1 MKNWDKILDDFARK
15 CKGGAPDMTN
25 PRHLALLRESLIKFG
40 WKENATNE
48 FLGNLREK
56 KKPRRY
62 AVNDKNQVVYRTVD
76 YADSKGWPPPTGD
89 QMKSHKEK
97 RKADKGKKTKTQEK
111 WGKNKANDDG
121 EGSTRWEKDDNH
133 ESIEER
139 VSSEDGPPR
148 DKNVRT
154 KEQVGE
160 KAKKH
165 RRSVFEGKST
175 GKGGGDTTA
184 QEEMANISREIAAA
198 DGVPNHPDPPGG
210 PIKKEDGTEYTPE
223 EWESLSDAEK
233 LLAYMQDVY
242 PESKFGKRPI
252 SKDNYTTIKK
262 STSGAQTMKRINENP
277 KKYDYRDPQDPP
289 HPINTTDT
297 DIVKDAL
304 LNNLE
309 DAEGRRDKACSTD
322 KNSDDCKNAKRDV
335 EHYKEELYWFQRKA
349 TGKDVTGKEG
359 NADTMMIYQDKNGNM
374 RVLYITNK
382 QSENDQISNSTIETT
397 KRSLTENM
405 DDRLNEEQ
413 QTEVVGIAEEQA
425 EKATEFNKSY
435 TTTAGAIFNDDKKRE
450 AITSGRGASVLG
462 KAATSDRGTSG
473 RKQFQKKDD
482 PKDEKQQKRKQKY
495 IKDSLLNPQVR
506 SQVVINGAKKKAQS
520 CLDTPDGEREPN
532 FTKDCNLEQNNVK
545 ELEKIGPPPTP
556 PKPSA
561 TDAEK
566 EKYDKER
573 KEWVAKAEEQ
583 WTNKQHSDLGGKP
596 PKPKEVKKP
605 TKPKAPKGKRNTPE
619 YYHYQ
624 KLKQKYDIDIKAYKK
639 YKGELKAWKKKV
651 SEEWER
657 KRFGQ
662 PPDEMGVSDGDIL
675 IATGDA
681 TGDGETTGVGSGG
694 SAAPYTLIKAT
705 DVTSDIRARVKSL
718 MEKNPDLSLKD
729 ACKQVAESTEKAKKG
744 ETGDPLYGGNFD
756 TEDVLWIMNS
766 KELEELEKANAQR
779 NEDLSDMYFET
790 TDQLREEDQTYWDD
804 HPREAKAAG
813 YVKNKK
819 GEWVDNPKDDRAPDN
834 GPHEQSYISGFLERC
849 HFHEYLS
856 GEVDDR
862 EMMEAGPNS
871 HDPERFRDCLA
882 ELTDAEKSIGPK
894 PGPDAGDEEK
904 KDYMK
909 KLESHLKKVLR
920 AGEKDQQ
927 IVYVPVKDDGTPD
940 EGKVIGTDT
949 HRTAG
954 RSEKMAGQYGTS
966 LTNCLKEKA
975 QA

>member
-1 MKNWDKILDDFARK
+1 MNDWDKILDDFARK

-48 FLGNLREK
+48 FIGNLREK
-56 KKPRRY
+56 KKPRRW

-76 YADSKGWPPPTGD
+76 YADAKGWPPPTDD
-89 QMKSHKEK
+89 QMVAHKEK
-97 RKADKGKKTKTQEK
+97 RKADKGKKTETQEK
-111 WGKNKANDDG
+111 WDKNKANDDG
-121 EGSTRWEKDDNH
+121 QGSTRWGEDDNH
-133 ESIEER
+133 ESIEKR
-139 VSSEDGPPR
+139 VTSKDGNPR

-160 KAKKH
+160 KAKNH
-165 RRSVFEGKST
+165 RRNVFEGKST

-184 QEEMANISREIAAA
+184 QEEMANISREIASASPN
-198 DGVPNHPDPPGG
+198 VPNHPDNGK

-223 EWESLSDAEK
+223 EWNSLSDDEK
-233 LLAYMQDVY
+233 LLVYMQDVY
-242 PESKFGKRPI
+242 PKSKFGKRPI
-252 SKDNYTTIKK
+252 SKDNYLTIKK
-262 STSGAQTMKRINENP
+262 STSGAQSMERINKNK
-277 KKYDYRDPQDPP
+277 KKYNYRDPQDPP

-297 DIVKDAL
+297 DIVKDTL

-309 DAEGRRDKACSTD
+309 DAEGRRDKVCSTD
-322 KNSDDCKNAKRDV
+322 KNSDDCKNAQRDV

-359 NADTMMIYQDKNGNM
+359 NADTMMIYQDENGNM

-382 QSENDQISNSTIETT
+382 QSENDTISNSTIETT

-405 DDRLNEEQ
+405 DGRLDEKQ
-413 QTEVVGIAEEQA
+413 QNEVVGIAEEQA

-435 TTTAGAIFNDDKKRE
+435 TKNAGGIFNDDKKRE

-462 KAATSDRGTSG
+462 KAATQDRGTSG
-473 RKQFQKKDD
+473 RKQFNKKDD

-495 IKDSLLNPQVR
+495 IKDALVNPEVR
-506 SQVVINGAKKKAQS
+506 SQVVINEAKKKAQS
-520 CLDTPDGEREPN
+520 CLDTPEGEREPN

-583 WTNKQHSDLGGKP
+583 WRDKQLSDLGEDAP

-605 TKPKAPKGKRNTPE
+605 TKPKAPSKRSGPE
-619 YYHYQ
+619 WDEYQ
-624 KLKQKYDIDIKAYKK
+624 KQKQQYEIDNKSYKK

-662 PPDEMGVSDGDIL
+662 PPNEMGISDGDIL

-694 SAAPYTLIKAT
+694 SAAPYSLIKAT
-705 DVTSDIRARVKSL
+705 DVTSDIRARVKKCMGGEES
-718 MEKNPDLSLKD
+718 KLKEC
-729 ACKQVAESTEKAKKG
+729 AKKVAESTDPAVKKG

-766 KELEELEKANAQR
+766 KELEELENANAQR

-790 TDQLREEDQTYWDD
+790 TGQLREEDQDYWDK
-804 HPREAKAAG
+804 HPEEAKAAG

-819 GEWVDNPKDDRAPDN
+819 GEWVDNPNDNRAPDN
-834 GPHEQSYISGFLERC
+834 GPNEQSYIAGFLERC

-856 GEVDDR
+856 GDVDDR

-882 ELTDAEKSIGPK
+882 ELTNAEKSIGPK
-894 PGPDAGDEEK
+894 PGPDASDEEK
-904 KDYMK
+904 KDYMR

-940 EGKVIGTDT
+940 KEKVIGTDT

>member
-1 MKNWDKILDDFARK
+1 MNDWDKILADFAHK
-15 CKGGAPDMTN
+15 CGNGGPDMTN
-25 PRHLALLRESLIKFG
+25 PRHLALLRESLLKFG

-56 KKPRRY
+56 KKPRRW

-76 YADSKGWPPPTGD
+76 YADSKGWPPPTDD
-89 QMKSHKEK
+89 QMKAHKEK
-97 RKADKGKKTKTQEK
+97 RKAEKGKKTDTQEK
-111 WGKNKANDDG
+111 WGKRKANDDG
-121 EGSTRWEKDDNH
+121 HGSTRWDEDDNH

-139 VSSEDGPPR
+139 VSSEDGNPR

-165 RRSVFEGKST
+165 RRDVFEGKST

-223 EWESLSDAEK
+223 EWESLSEEEK
-233 LLAYMQDVY
+233 LLSYMQDVY
-242 PESKFGKRPI
+242 PKSKFGKRPI
-252 SKDNYTTIKK
+252 SKSNLSTIKK
-262 STSGAQTMKRINENP
+262 STSGAQTMKRINENK

-297 DIVKDAL
+297 DIVKDTL

-309 DAEGRRDKACSTD
+309 DAEGRRDKACKVPKSV
-322 KNSDDCKNAKRDV
+322 DCQNAKRDV

-359 NADTMMIYQDKNGNM
+359 NADTMMIYQDENGNM
-374 RVLYITNK
+374 RVLYVTNK
-382 QSENDQISNSTIETT
+382 QGEDDTISNSTVETT

-405 DDRLNEEQ
+405 DERLDDEQ
-413 QTEVVGIAEEQA
+413 QKEVVGIAEEQA
-425 EKATEFNKSY
+425 EKATEFNKNY
-435 TTTAGAIFNDDKKRE
+435 TRGAGAIFNDDKKRK
-450 AITSGRGASVLG
+450 ALISGRGASVLG

-473 RKQFQKKDD
+473 RKQFQKED
-482 PKDEKQQKRKQKY
+482 PNDSASKKRKQKY

-506 SQVVINGAKKKAQS
+506 SQLVISEAEEKAELCS
-520 CLDTPDGEREPN
+520 NTPEGEREPT
-532 FTKDCNLEQNNVK
+532 FTKDCNLEQENVK
-545 ELEKIGPPPTP
+545 ELEKIGSPPTP
-556 PKPSA
+556 PGPSA
-561 TDAEK
+561 SDAEK
-566 EKYDKER
+566 EKYKEER
-573 KEWVAKAEEQ
+573 RAWVAKAQEQ

-605 TKPKAPKGKRNTPE
+605 TKPKAPKGVKRDSPE
-619 YYHYQ
+619 WEEY
-624 KLKQKYDIDIKAYKK
+624 LKQKQEYDIQDKAYKK
-639 YKGELKAWKKKV
+639 YKGELKDWKKKV
-651 SEEWER
+651 AEEWER
-657 KRFGQ
+657 KRFDEGQ
-662 PPDEMGVSDGDIL
+662 EMGVSDGDIL
-675 IATGDA
+675 VASGDA
-681 TGDGETTGVGSGG
+681 TGEGETTGVGSGG
-694 SAAPYTLIKAT
+694 SATPYTLIKAT
-705 DVTSDIRARVKSL
+705 DVTSDIRARVKKCMGGDESKL
-718 MEKNPDLSLKD
+718 EECAKKI
-729 ACKQVAESTEKAKKG
+729 AESTDPNVRKG
-744 ETGDPLYGGNFD
+744 ETGDPLYGGKFD

-766 KELEELEKANAQR
+766 KELEELEKVNGQR
-779 NEDLSDMYFET
+779 NSDLSDMYFET

-804 HPREAKAAG
+804 HPEEAEAAG
-813 YVKNKK
+813 YIKK
-819 GEWVDNPKDDRAPDN
+819 DGKWIDNPDDDRAPDN
-834 GPHEQSYISGFLERC
+834 GPNEQSYISGFLERC

-894 PGPDAGDEEK
+894 PGPDASDEEK

-927 IVYVPVKDDGTPD
+927 IIYVPVKDDGTPD
-940 EGKVIGTDT
+940 EQKVIGTDT

-954 RSEKMAGQYGTS
+954 RGEKMAGQYGTS
-966 LTNCLKEKA
+966 LTKCLKEKA
-975 QA
+975 KS